1 MIHITYADILRPSS
15 KQRALIYDVALIV
28 GGSLFIALSARIAIH
43 LPFSPVPITGQTL
56 AVLLAGALLGS
67 RRGALSVLAY
77 LAEGLAGLPVFSAGR
92 AGLAHLLGPTGGYLI
107 GFVAAAYLTGYL
119 AERGWDRRPLTTAL
133 AMLAGNVA
141 LYLPGLAWLASFV
154 GADKALALGLY
165 PFVIGDLLKIV
176 LAMTL
181 LPTGWRLLNPMRVK
195 GVADATRDRTP
206 EEK

>member
-1 MIHITYADILRPSS
+1 MVYTTYADLLRPTARR
-15 KQRALIYDVALIV
+15 QALFYDAALII
-28 GGSLFIALSARIAIH
+28 GGSLFIALSAQVAIR
-43 LPFSPVPITGQTL
+43 LPFSPVPITAQTL
-56 AVLLAGALLGS
+56 AVLLTGALLGS
-67 RRGALSVLAY
+67 RRGALSLLAY

-119 AERGWDRRPLTTAL
+119 AERGWDRRVDTTAL

-154 GADKALALGLY
+154 GADKALTLGLY

-181 LPTGWRLLNPMRVK
+181 LPTGWRLLNPTRVE
-195 GVADATRDRTP
+195 GVSDADRDRTS